1 MRRLLRS
8 APAVFAVILAVPA
21 LTQLAGQPDYAAAGK
36 LWWSHIQYLAGDE
49 LQGRQTGSDG
59 YNKGA
64 AFVVDHFK
72 QYGLQPAGTDG
83 FLQPVNFDVTR
94 VLAAQ
99 SSAAL
104 IHPARDLDA
113 GDTMREL
120 HRVGLTYEPLLIGP
134 DILLGSR
141 LTEPAL
147 VDAPM
152 VFIGYGLHMPDVHY
166 DDFAGPDGKPLDL
179 QGKVIVLL
187 NGGPADVPAALKSHA
202 RAAEFGKAAAAA
214 GAIAAITIPIPRG
227 MDIPWERQ
235 ILLSTQDRMRLAD
248 ADMQQ
253 PGPDVTATFNP
264 AQAEKLFAGS
274 GHTFAEIL
282 ALANDGKP
290 LPRFPLALS
299 LRARV
304 VTQNEKAVSPNIIGK
319 LEGTD
324 PSLKDQYLL
333 VSAHLDHIGVGAPIN
348 GDKIYHG
355 AMDDASGVASVM
367 EIAHSITSSGFK
379 PKRSVLFVIFTA
391 EEKGLLGSHFY
402 AEHPSVP
409 KPAIAAD
416 LNMDMFLP
424 LYPMHYVMIQGVNE
438 SSLGTNAREVAK
450 ALGYEV
456 TTDPYPDRNSFIRT
470 DQYSF
475 VRAGIPA
482 IAMKVGFAL
491 GSPEQATEKDWRTNR
506 YHSPADNLSQ
516 PVDLVSAAHFDEFM
530 VRLTESVANDPV
542 RPAWAET
549 SFFRRYATK

>member
-1 MRRLLRS
+1 MRSSLRAAIMLLAT
-8 APAVFAVILAVPA
+8 APALAQSA
-21 LTQLAGQPDYAAAGK
+21 AAPDYAAAGK
-36 LWWSHIQYLAGDE
+36 LWWSHIQYLASDE
-49 LQGRQTGSDG
+49 LKGRQTGSDG

-72 QYGLQPAGTDG
+72 QYGLKPAGTEG

-94 VLAAQ
+94 VLAAE
-99 SSAAL
+99 SSAS
-104 IHPARDLDA
+104 
-113 GDTMREL
+113 
-120 HRVGLTYEPLLIGP
+120 LTGKGTTETLAVGP

-141 LTEPAL
+141 ITKPAII
-147 VDAPM
+147 DAPM

-179 QGKVIVLL
+179 KGKVIVYL
-187 NGGPADVPAALKSHA
+187 NGGPADVPAPLKSHA
-202 RAAEFGKAAAAA
+202 RAAEFAKSAAAA

-248 ADMQQ
+248 ADMQT
-253 PGPDVTATFNP
+253 PGPIVTGSFNP

-282 ALANDGKP
+282 ALGNEGKP
-290 LPRFPLALS
+290 LPGFPLALS
-299 LRARV
+299 FRAKV
-304 VTQNEKAVSPNIIGK
+304 VTQNAKAVSPNIIGK

-324 PSLKDQYLL
+324 PTLKDQYVL

-348 GDKIYHG
+348 GDPIYHG
-355 AMDDASGVASVM
+355 AMDDASGVASVL
-367 EIAHSITSSGFK
+367 EIAHAITASGFK
-379 PKRSVLFVIFTA
+379 PKRSILFVIFTA

-409 KPAIAAD
+409 KAAIAAD

-438 SSLGTNAREVAK
+438 SSLGANARAVAK
-450 ALGYEV
+450 TLGYEV

-491 GSPEQATEKDWRTNR
+491 GSPEQQMEKDWRTNR

-516 PVDLVSAAHFDEFM
+516 PVDLDSAAHFDEFM
-530 VRLTESVANDPV
+530 VKLAESVADDPT
-542 RPAWAET
+542 RPSWEAT

>member
-1 MRRLLRS
+1 MRSLIRTALVVMTV
-8 APAVFAVILAVPA
+8 APVFAQSASQ
-21 LTQLAGQPDYAAAGK
+21 TDYTAAGK
-36 LWWSHIQYLAGDE
+36 LWWSHIEYLAGDE

-72 QYGLQPAGTDG
+72 QYGLQPAGTEG

-99 SSAAL
+99 SSASLVSKSA
-104 IHPARDLDA
+104 AQDLA
-113 GDTMREL
+113 
-120 HRVGLTYEPLLIGP
+120 IGP

-141 LTEPAL
+141 LKEPAI

-166 DDFAGPDGKPLDL
+166 DDFASMDL
-179 QGKVIVLL
+179 KGKVIVLL

-202 RAAEFGKAAAAA
+202 RAAEFSKAAAAA

-248 ADMQQ
+248 ADMQT
-253 PGPDVTATFNP
+253 PGPIVTATFNP

-282 ALANDGKP
+282 ALGNDGKP

-299 LRARV
+299 LRAKV

-319 LEGTD
+319 LEGSD
-324 PSLKDQYLL
+324 PALKDQYVL
-333 VSAHLDHIGVGAPIN
+333 VSAHLDHIGIGAPIN

-367 EIAHSITSSGFK
+367 EIAHAITSSGFK
-379 PKRSVLFVIFTA
+379 PKRSILFVIFTA

-402 AEHPSVP
+402 AEHPSVA
-409 KPAIAAD
+409 KASIAAD

-438 SSLGTNAREVAK
+438 SSLGTNARAVAK
-450 ALGYEV
+450 NLGYEV
-456 TTDPYPDRNSFIRT
+456 TTDPYPDRNSFVRT

-482 IAMKVGFAL
+482 LAIKVGFAL
-491 GSPEQATEKDWRTNR
+491 GSPEQQMEKDWRTNR

-516 PVDLVSAAHFDEFM
+516 PVDLNSAAHFDEFM
-530 VRLTESVANDPV
+530 VKLAESVADDPP
-542 RPAWAET
+542 RPSWAEA

>member
-1 MRRLLRS
+1 MRIALRAAALS
-8 APAVFAVILAVPA
+8 LAAITALAQTPA
-21 LTQLAGQPDYAAAGK
+21 PDYAAQGK

-49 LQGRQTGSDG
+49 LQGRQTGSEG

-64 AFVVDHFK
+64 AYVVAHFK
-72 QYGLQPAGTDG
+72 QYGLQPAGTTPTGPDG

-94 VLAAQ
+94 VLADQ

-104 IHPARDLDA
+104 IHPKRDLDA
-113 GDTMREL
+113 GTMNSL
-120 HRVGLTYEPLLIGP
+120 HRIENGYEPLLIGP

-141 LTEPAL
+141 LTEPAV

-152 VFIGYGLHMPDVHY
+152 VFIGYGLHMPDVKY
-166 DDFAGPDGKPLDL
+166 DDFAGLDL
-179 QGKVIVLL
+179 KGKVIVYL

-227 MDIPWERQ
+227 MDIPWDRQ
-235 ILLSTQDRMRLAD
+235 ILLSTQIRMRLAD
-248 ADMQQ
+248 PDMQQ
-253 PGPDVTATFNP
+253 PGPIVTATFNP
-264 AQAEKLFAGS
+264 AQAEKLFSGS

-290 LPRFPLALS
+290 LPRFPLALNF
-299 LRARV
+299 RAKV
-304 VTQNEKAVSPNIIGK
+304 VTENAKAVSPNIIAK
-319 LEGTD
+319 LEGSD
-324 PSLKDQYLL
+324 PALKDQYVL
-333 VSAHLDHIGVGAPIN
+333 VSAHLDHIGVGAPIH
-348 GDKIYHG
+348 GDPIYHG
-355 AMDDASGVASVM
+355 AMDDASGVASVL
-367 EIAHSITSSGFK
+367 EIAHSIIASGIK
-379 PKRSVLFVIFTA
+379 PKRSILFVIFTA

-402 AEHPSVP
+402 AEHPTVP
-409 KPAIAAD
+409 KAAIAAD

-438 SSLGTNAREVAK
+438 SSLGANARAVA
-450 ALGYEV
+450 ASLGYEV

-491 GSPEQATEKDWRTNR
+491 GSPEQDMEKAWRTNR
-506 YHSPADNLSQ
+506 YHSPADNLAQ
-516 PVDLVSAAHFDEFM
+516 PVDLNSAAHFNEFM
-530 VRLTESVANDPV
+530 THLTESIANDPT
-542 RPAWAET
+542 RPTWSTT
-549 SFFRRYATK
+549 SFFRRYATR